1 MALNTTCRCFGRFIA
16 KVAHTHTYT
25 HTGTEHTER
34 LAIEFYLQ
42 TTRIQLHLMQAQT
55 QVQNHRN
62 THAEP
67 WAPAKVCNT
76 FCVGPATG
84 NKDSP
89 KRSLLPPPR
98 SLLCCFLLLPF
109 CCAIVCVCLRHMCVS
124 VCFEFWSWIGSTLF
138 VLAMRERYSSILM
151 AEHHCKLLS
160 LARQR
165 ATTTATTMEKTL
177 ATT

>member
-16 KVAHTHTYT
+16 KVAHTHT
-25 HTGTEHTER
+25 HTNTEHTER

-76 FCVGPATG
+76 FLCWPCNWQQGQPKAL
-84 NKDSP
+84 SP
-89 KRSLLPPPR
+89 PPPPYSAVLLPPLAL
-98 SLLCCFLLLPF
+98 LLCNCVCVLTSR
-109 CCAIVCVCLRHMCVS
+109 VCVC
-124 VCFEFWSWIGSTLF
+124 VCALSSALASAPLCLSWPC
-138 VLAMRERYSSILM
+138 ERDTRPY
-151 AEHHCKLLS
+151 
-160 LARQR
+160 
-165 ATTTATTMEKTL
+165 
-177 ATT
+177 

>member
-16 KVAHTHTYT
+16 KVAHTHT
-25 HTGTEHTER
+25 HTNTEHTER

-76 FCVGPATG
+76 FLCWPCNWQQGQ
-84 NKDSP
+84 P
-89 KRSLLPPPR
+89 KALSPPPP
-98 SLLCCFLLLPF
+98 LLCCAASSSCPF
-109 CCAIVCVCLRHMCVS
+109 VVQLCVCVNVTCVCVC
-124 VCFEFWSWIGSTLF
+124 VCFEFCSCIGSTLF

-165 ATTTATTMEKTL
+165 ATTTTIAKTL